1 MSKLDAKDLKEFL
14 KPGNKFPDGKIK
26 SLVTGET
33 IKTFLD
39 YDTITVRDKE
49 VVETVLN
56 QIDDLKNKKV
66 SDELIRE
73 KIVQDFK
80 IKSVPLL
87 DYKKS
92 VFWKYAKDKGL
103 GITQQGYRN
112 DIIDNEPVRVPI
124 LNLTADLDYLDAWV
138 EEILTEAANL
148 KTILNT
154 SKDK

>member
-14 KPGNKFPDGKIK
+14 KPGNKSPDGKIK
-26 SLVTGET
+26 SLVTGES

-39 YDTITVRDKE
+39 YDTITIRDKE

-66 SDELIRE
+66 PDNVIRE
-73 KIVQDFK
+73 KIIQDFK
-80 IKSVPLL
+80 IKEVPLV

-92 VFWKYAKDKGL
+92 LFWKYAKDKKL

-112 DIIDNEPVRVPI
+112 DIVNDEPVRMPI
-124 LNLTADLDYLDAWV
+124 LNLTADLDYLNAWV
-138 EEILTEAANL
+138 EEILAEASNL
-148 KTILNT
+148 KTILNK
-154 SKDK
+154 SEDK